1 MKAARA
7 HTAVLLFTRTST
19 EEARAK
25 KFTPG
30 TRRNKAIIRQ
40 LINRTKLLV
49 QQAGLPLIV
58 IDSAKQKGETF
69 GERLQHAVQQVV
81 NAGYEQVICLGNDS
95 PGLTPGLIRLA
106 AAKLQHQDFV
116 FGRAADGGVYLI
128 GLRQPTLSKLNF
140 ATIPWHTAQVFQ
152 ELCRQ
157 TNLCRVTLLAPILAD
172 ADDQAA
178 LQGISNTFT
187 TVRFFKI
194 LRSLLQLVRAFVPSF
209 TPLFVAARLTCQGLR
224 APPRG
229 I

>member
-25 KFTPG
+25 KFTPS

-58 IDSAKQKGETF
+58 IDSTKQKGETF
-69 GERLQHAVQQVV
+69 GERLQHAIQQVV

-95 PGLTPGLIRLA
+95 PGLTPGLLRLA

-116 FGRAADGGVYLI
+116 FGEAADGGVYLI
-128 GLRQPTLSKLNF
+128 GLRQPTQFKLNF
-140 ATIPWHTAQVFQ
+140 TTIPWQTAQVFQ

-157 TNLCRVTLLAPILAD
+157 TTLFRVTILEPILAD
-172 ADDQAA
+172 ADNTAA
-178 LQGISNTFT
+178 ILAISNTCT
-187 TVRFFKI
+187 TSRFLII
-194 LRSLLQLVRAFVPSF
+194 LRSLLQLCKATAVSF
-209 TPLFVAARLTCQGLR
+209 TPLLVAARISTPGLR

-229 I
+229 M